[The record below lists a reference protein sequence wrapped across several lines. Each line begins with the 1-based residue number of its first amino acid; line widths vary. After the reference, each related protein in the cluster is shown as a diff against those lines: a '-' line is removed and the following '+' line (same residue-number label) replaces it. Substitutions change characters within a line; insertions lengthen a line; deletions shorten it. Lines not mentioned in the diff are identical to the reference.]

1 MEFPVR
7 LILAASNAAH
17 RINDGFVKKYDVSK
31 KESNSA
37 LLYKHFFQG
46 HDLKVEDQDYDM
58 ADEIIDYLKGLG
70 IKAMERSLTDFEL
83 NVLKFVTTGSAGKDK
98 IGIAASLPKVYLNKM
113 ESDGWEDRERELGL
127 TSDFVGDLSKRS
139 TFENATIEYV
149 RYIPKTMSNLV
160 TASVDDK
167 HIIKFFLNDAKEIKV
182 QAGKTVTL
190 VGFVKGH
197 AVSKWTGFKETMIN
211 RIKFE
216 SVGGN
221 TESSK

>member
-1 MEFPVR
+1 
-7 LILAASNAAH
+7 
-17 RINDGFVKKYDVSK
+17 
-31 KESNSA
+31 
-37 LLYKHFFQG
+37 
-46 HDLKVEDQDYDM
+46 
-58 ADEIIDYLKGLG
+58 
-70 IKAMERSLTDFEL
+70 
-83 NVLKFVTTGSAGKDK
+83 
-98 IGIAASLPKVYLNKM
+98 
-113 ESDGWEDRERELGL
+113 
-127 TSDFVGDLSKRS
+127 
-139 TFENATIEYV
+139 
-149 RYIPKTMSNLV
+149 MSNLV

-197 AVSKWTGFKETMIN
+197 SVSKWTGFKETMIN